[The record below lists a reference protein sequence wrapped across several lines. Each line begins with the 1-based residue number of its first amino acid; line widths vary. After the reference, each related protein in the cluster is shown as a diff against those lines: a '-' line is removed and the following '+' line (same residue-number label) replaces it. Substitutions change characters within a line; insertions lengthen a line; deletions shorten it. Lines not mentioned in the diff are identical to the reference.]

1 MAVAATAVTVERELA
16 PLPVVPL
23 PRPPQGRAVWSR
35 FLIVVAV
42 LMVLFALGQLA
53 NLLMQLWLMESLGYA
68 SVFWKKNLAIG
79 GSWIRT

>member
-23 PRPPQGRAVWSR
+23 PRAPQGRAVWSR
-35 FLIVVAV
+35 FLIVLAV

-53 NLLMQLWLMESLGYA
+53 NLLMQLAGCLSLFDCA
-68 SVFWKKNLAIG
+68 PACCAG
-79 GSWIRT
+79 GSSDAVGVGR